1 MNRTWTKRAF
11 CLFLTVL
18 MVCGTA
24 ACSPAAEERSS
35 GGESENTADF
45 SYTEENGALTLT
57 GYTGNAEVLVIP
69 SEIDGK
75 AVAKVGDGCF
85 QGNAALVK
93 VTVPEGVTAIG
104 DYAFECCSRLEK
116 IYLPDSLNSIGDG
129 AFSGCGK
136 MYLVDMQDNIE
147 TIGKGAFLFCRSLTF
162 LRLPEKLSSV
172 GEFAFSNCTAL
183 SDVVFRGS
191 SITELPDRAFYEC
204 GSLKHA
210 VFPESVAAI
219 GKRTFAGCSSMVSFY
234 FPGQIGSVG
243 EYAFAD
249 CTALASMPVA
259 GNLVPENAYQGVP
272 ALIDPEEQDVNASCE
287 ETSFEPYVPD
297 TADEAA
303 EMEKPAR
310 IGSFAEEKSLFNEE
324 NYKDFRVIDNDE
336 FFSWSEQYIAF
347 CEAQG
352 VPSDSEEMVY
362 IMLYKGE
369 VVPHFMAMTAV
380 QNHDPDMWKEAEA
393 VFGDDFEDT
402 YLMMDHGLFTELRR
416 GKMCDS
422 LVLYSGV
429 YDSQLQAAA
438 GSEITP
444 TMEQLAA
451 VIGNTFTD
459 PIMISTTTDIQ
470 VACNFSDTLF
480 IIYASKDSMD
490 RLGAVSIDSILFTNE
505 KEILMS
511 GGAQYRILDVG
522 TMEIPSED
530 DEGNATT
537 IYRNYVIVELQ

>member
-1 MNRTWTKRAF
+1 MN
-11 CLFLTVL
+11 V
-18 MVCGTA
+18 
-24 ACSPAAEERSS
+24 S
-35 GGESENTADF
+35 G
-45 SYTEENGALTLT
+45 
-57 GYTGNAEVLVIP
+57 
-69 SEIDGK
+69 
-75 AVAKVGDGCF
+75 
-85 QGNAALVK
+85 
-93 VTVPEGVTAIG
+93 
-104 DYAFECCSRLEK
+104 
-116 IYLPDSLNSIGDG
+116 
-129 AFSGCGK
+129 
-136 MYLVDMQDNIE
+136 
-147 TIGKGAFLFCRSLTF
+147 
-162 LRLPEKLSSV
+162 
-172 GEFAFSNCTAL
+172 
-183 SDVVFRGS
+183 
-191 SITELPDRAFYEC
+191 
-204 GSLKHA
+204 
-210 VFPESVAAI
+210 
-219 GKRTFAGCSSMVSFY
+219 
-234 FPGQIGSVG
+234 
-243 EYAFAD
+243 
-249 CTALASMPVA
+249 
-259 GNLVPENAYQGVP
+259 
-272 ALIDPEEQDVNASCE
+272 E

-297 TADEAA
+297 TADDAA

-324 NYKDFRVIDNDE
+324 DYTDFRVIENDE
-336 FFSWSEQYIAF
+336 FFSWSEQYIAL
-347 CEAQG
+347 CEEQG

-438 GSEITP
+438 GSETTP
-444 TMEQLAA
+444 KMEQLAA

-490 RLGAVSIDSILFTNE
+490 RLGVVSIDSILFTNE

>member
-1 MNRTWTKRAF
+1 M
-11 CLFLTVL
+11 
-18 MVCGTA
+18 
-24 ACSPAAEERSS
+24 
-35 GGESENTADF
+35 
-45 SYTEENGALTLT
+45 
-57 GYTGNAEVLVIP
+57 
-69 SEIDGK
+69 
-75 AVAKVGDGCF
+75 
-85 QGNAALVK
+85 ALVK
-93 VTVPEGVTAIG
+93 VTVPEGVTAVG

-147 TIGKGAFLFCRSLTF
+147 TIGKGAFLFCGSLTF
-162 LRLPEKLSSV
+162 LRLPEKLRSV

-191 SITELPDRAFYEC
+191 SITSLPDRAFYQCE
-204 GSLKHA
+204 SLTHA
-210 VFPESVAAI
+210 AIPESVTAI
-219 GKRTFAGCSSMVSFY
+219 GKRTFAGCSSIGSFY
-234 FPGQIGSVG
+234 FPGNIGSVG

-249 CTALASMPVA
+249 CTALTSKPVD
-259 GNLVPENAYQGVP
+259 GDFVPENAYEGVP
-272 ALIDPEEQDVNASCE
+272 ELIDSEGQDDNDSE
-287 ETSFEPYVPD
+287 GETSFEPYVPD
-297 TADEAA
+297 TADEAS
-303 EMEKPAR
+303 EMEKPAQ
-310 IGSFAEEKSLFNEE
+310 IGSVAGKNNLFNEDD
-324 NYKDFRVIDNDE
+324 YKDFKIIGNDE
-336 FFSWSEQYIAF
+336 FPGWSEQYIAF
-347 CEAQG
+347 CEKQG
-352 VPSDSEEMVY
+352 VPVSSDEMVY

-369 VVPHFMAMTAV
+369 VIPHYIAMTAV
-380 QNHDPDMWKEAEA
+380 QNHDPDMWKEAENF
-393 VFGDDFEDT
+393 FGDDFEDT

-438 GSEITP
+438 GSKTTP
-444 TMEQLAA
+444 TLEQLAS
-451 VIGNTFTD
+451 VIGNTFID

-490 RLGAVSIDSILFTNE
+490 RLGAVSIDSVIFTSE
-505 KEILMS
+505 KEILMC

-530 DEGNATT
+530 DEGNAKT
-537 IYRNYVIVELQ
+537 IYRNYVTVELQ